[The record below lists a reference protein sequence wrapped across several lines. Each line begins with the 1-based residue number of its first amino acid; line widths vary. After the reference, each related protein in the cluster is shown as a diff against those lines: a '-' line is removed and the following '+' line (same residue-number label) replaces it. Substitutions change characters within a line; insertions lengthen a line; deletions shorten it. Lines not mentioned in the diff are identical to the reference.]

1 MGLHT
6 GEPLRSNE
14 GYVGY
19 DVHRAARIS
28 AAGHGGQV
36 LLSQATADL
45 AGPDVRDLGLHR
57 LKDLSAPERLFQLG
71 TTSFPP
77 LKTLHETNLPVPA
90 TPFLGREQE
99 IDRITE
105 LLRRPEVRLVTLTG
119 PGGSGKT
126 RLALQACAAA
136 ADEYDHGVWWVP
148 LASLADPALVE
159 ASAVQALGSKD
170 TLAAT
175 VGDHRVLLLL
185 DNFEHLLDAASGVA
199 ETVRCCPHLTVLVT
213 SREPLRVDGEWE
225 VAVDPMRE
233 LEAVD
238 LFIQRASAV
247 NSHFEANGEVA
258 DICRRLDYL
267 PLAIELAVPARLPS
281 GSGRCARRSPGVTT
295 YSARQNK
302 TCLRA

>member
-1 MGLHT
+1 
-6 GEPLRSNE
+6 
-14 GYVGY
+14 
-19 DVHRAARIS
+19 
-28 AAGHGGQV
+28 
-36 LLSQATADL
+36 
-45 AGPDVRDLGLHR
+45 
-57 LKDLSAPERLFQLG
+57 
-71 TTSFPP
+71 
-77 LKTLHETNLPVPA
+77 
-90 TPFLGREQE
+90 
-99 IDRITE
+99 
-105 LLRRPEVRLVTLTG
+105 
-119 PGGSGKT
+119 
-126 RLALQACAAA
+126 
-136 ADEYDHGVWWVP
+136 
-148 LASLADPALVE
+148 
-159 ASAVQALGSKD
+159 
-170 TLAAT
+170 
-175 VGDHRVLLLL
+175 VLLLL